1 MHGAVVTAFGGGG
14 HVFFEDISLNP
25 FKDTLSVPFSEYRC
39 NNQSHVILQ
48 LVYIIRI
55 KEPMIGHVIFLSYS
69 VKDISA
75 HVSLQVIFRM
85 SLSMIQLIHH
95 MH

>member
-25 FKDTLSVPFSEYRC
+25 FKDTLNVPFLEYRC

-48 LVYIIRI
+48 LV
-55 KEPMIGHVIFLSYS
+55 
-69 VKDISA
+69 
-75 HVSLQVIFRM
+75 
-85 SLSMIQLIHH
+85 QLESGKQ
-95 MH
+95 